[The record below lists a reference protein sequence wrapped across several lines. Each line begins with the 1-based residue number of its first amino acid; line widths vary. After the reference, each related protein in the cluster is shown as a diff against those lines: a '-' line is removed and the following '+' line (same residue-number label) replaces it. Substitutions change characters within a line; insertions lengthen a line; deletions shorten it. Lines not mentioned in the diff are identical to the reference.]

1 MLAFS
6 ALSRF
11 VRNDNQPAA
20 LVPNFAGRFG
30 PVRFGGCE
38 RVRAMA
44 TSRTAAVTSRK
55 KGDLRQHQQPRVG
68 IEVPLFAFSE
78 RIGMH

>member
-1 MLAFS
+1 MMRS
-6 ALSRF
+6 
-11 VRNDNQPAA
+11 DEQPAA

-44 TSRTAAVTSRK
+44 TSRTATVTSRK

-68 IEVPLFAFSE
+68 IEVPALAISE
-78 RIGMH
+78 RTGVH